1 MINRNKLI
9 ESLEAM
15 RPKPLLEETFS
26 KLYKLSDTAR
36 IERSKPMIAYYT
48 GLDQDKKDGQ
58 AITKWNVPSATDKNR
73 SYTCMIALVVKG
85 GLFSLAKEKW
95 NAKRFAETFAT
106 ADVKVHC
113 SCPDFYWSGM
123 KYNLGSKGNL
133 KGHALPISSGYKH
146 EKDDVTYQPN
156 KRDPHRQHVLC
167 KHLLTVVSK
176 MHANAFTI
184 MKDAKSRDA
193 SPVDISNTTQ
203 VEKNKKV
210 GATKL
215 VNETK
220 QEQVRKSITENFAQ
234 SVINLHESG
243 KLDDKAVDPKDIIP
257 QQPDPDNTGIT
268 DDVVDDVAGES
279 NSELVDISNVDMSD
293 TDIGAIVGTDANA
306 ADTNNDDT
314 TETTKPSDIATTG
327 KTDTPAQPILSK
339 DNVDK
344 KVNPSE
350 IIGQ

>member
-1 MINRNKLI
+1 
-9 ESLEAM
+9 
-15 RPKPLLEETFS
+15 
-26 KLYKLSDTAR
+26 
-36 IERSKPMIAYYT
+36 
-48 GLDQDKKDGQ
+48 
-58 AITKWNVPSATDKNR
+58 
-73 SYTCMIALVVKG
+73 MIALVVKG

-133 KGHALPISSGYKH
+133 KGHALPISAGYKY

-156 KRDPHRQHVLC
+156 KRDPHRKHVLC
-167 KHLLTVVSK
+167 KHLLSVVSK

-193 SPVDISNTTQ
+193 SPVDPVNTTQ

-210 GATKL
+210 GANKL
-215 VNETK
+215 VKENK

-243 KLDDKAVDPKDIIP
+243 KLDDKPVEPKDIIP
-257 QQPDPDNTGIT
+257 TQEPDNTGVT

-279 NSELVDISNVDMSD
+279 NNEMVDLSNVEMTDA
-293 TDIGAIVGTDANA
+293 DIGAIVGTEVDTV
-306 ADTNNDDT
+306 DTNDDDT
-314 TETTKPSDIATTG
+314 IETSKPSDIATTG
-327 KTDTPAQPILSK
+327 KTDTTQQATLSK
-339 DNVDK
+339 DNTDK